1 MVTGVGRGDDE
12 GQHAEGFQAVKM
24 LCKMMRAGTGH
35 HTLVQTYGIDNAERE
50 PSDAARALG
59 GKILVWVQRRCL
71 RHLVRNTRHGT
82 SDAENIRAG
91 SAWAMS
97 ALSSKRCRTENCSK
111 TIVSNSIKNGGWG
124 RGGSIES
131 HYIGC
136 DPAHVHQ
143 RALQAHTTLCLS
155 CRKPGG
161 HREQG
166 AAATPHR
173 PPKLQAE
180 GEAFSGGNK
189 CSLARR
195 LHPAKPRNNRSA
207 LRTEWED
214 PRHQGGAGVE
224 AGVWDGGAILHIP
237 HQITLDFA
245 VLAFVGC
252 SSRMFSTG
260 RKGAVSARC
269 S

>member
-1 MVTGVGRGDDE
+1 MQKTSEQGVHGRCRHCPQNAAGPKTALKPLSRIRLKTE
-12 GQHAEGFQAVKM
+12 VGGEEEALRATTLAAIQPTSTRG
-24 LCKMMRAGTGH
+24 LCKPTQPFAFPAES
-35 HTLVQTYGIDNAERE
+35 QEGIGSR
-50 PSDAARALG
+50 G
-59 GKILVWVQRRCL
+59 QQQL
-71 RHLVRNTRHGT
+71 RI
-82 SDAENIRAG
+82 A
-91 SAWAMS
+91 
-97 ALSSKRCRTENCSK
+97 
-111 TIVSNSIKNGGWG
+111 
-124 RGGSIES
+124 
-131 HYIGC
+131 
-136 DPAHVHQ
+136 
-143 RALQAHTTLCLS
+143 
-155 CRKPGG
+155 
-161 HREQG
+161 
-166 AAATPHR
+166 

-180 GEAFSGGNK
+180 AEAFSGGNK

-195 LHPAKPRNNRSA
+195 LHPAKLRNNRSA